1 MKKSI
6 MILIVIFP
14 IVLLYASEEK
24 IHFDGLRYVGT
35 IEKTF
40 EVEDGGKLTMK
51 DIAGDVSVI
60 GEARN
65 NVVITEKY
73 RVNAYS
79 ESSAEKIL
87 MSEKAKFVQKGNTI
101 IVESRDKSRRYD
113 SKFIVKTPNIFD
125 VKIGASGSDLDV
137 QSISGKVELKTS
149 GGDIDIVDIKGEA
162 VIKTSGGDV
171 SATKCT
177 GDVSLTT
184 SGGDIDVHHI
194 EGNLYTNTSGGDIN
208 VQYVNGN
215 GELKTSGGDIDI
227 SNVTG
232 EEFTARTSGGDI
244 GVDEMKAKVSLYTA
258 GGDIIVGDVQGD
270 IKLHTSGGDIK
281 IKKAGRYLD
290 ASTSGGD
297 VYVKEV
303 AGACKLQTSGGDIEI
318 GEALD
323 DVDANT
329 SGGDIIISSAVG
341 AIYTHTSGGNVEAK
355 KILKKG
361 IKDNSIE
368 IGSSGG
374 DILICIPDNMKA
386 DVDAEIKITDRWK
399 DNEIRSDFPLK
410 IERTKKGSK
419 TFITGLGKINGGGD
433 LIKLRT
439 RNGNIKIRKIFEK
452 K

>member
-6 MILIVIFP
+6 MILIMIFP
-14 IVLLYASEEK
+14 IVLAYALEEK

-35 IEKTF
+35 IEKAF
-40 EVEDGGKLTMK
+40 EVKDGGKLTMK
-51 DIAGDVSVI
+51 DITGDVSVI

-65 NVVITEKY
+65 NVIITEKY

-79 ESSAEKIL
+79 ESAAQKIL
-87 MSEKAKFVQKGNTI
+87 RREKAKFVQKDNTI

-113 SKFIVKTPNIFD
+113 SKFIVKTPIKFD
-125 VKIGASGSDLDV
+125 VKIGSSGSDLDV
-137 QSISGKVELKTS
+137 QSISGEVELRTS
-149 GGDIDIVDIKGEA
+149 GGDIDIVDIKGES
-162 VIKTSGGDV
+162 VIETSGGDV
-171 SATKCT
+171 SATRCT

-208 VQYVNGN
+208 VQYVNGD

-232 EEFTARTSGGDI
+232 EEFTARSSGGDI
-244 GVDEMKAKVSLYTA
+244 GVDDMKAKVSLYTS

-270 IKLHTSGGDIK
+270 IKLHTSGGDIE
-281 IKKAGRYLD
+281 IKNANRYLD

-303 AGACKLQTSGGDIEI
+303 ARACKLHTSGGDIEI

-323 DVDANT
+323 DVDVST
-329 SGGDIIISSAVG
+329 SGGDIVISGAAG
-341 AIYTHTSGGNVEAK
+341 AIYAHTSGGDVEAK
-355 KILKKG
+355 KILRKG

-374 DILICIPDNMKA
+374 DILVCIPDNIKA
-386 DVDAEIKITDRWK
+386 DVDAKIKITNRWK

-410 IERTKKGSK
+410 IERTEKGSK
-419 TFITGLGKINGGGD
+419 TFVTGLGKINGGGD

-439 RNGNIKIRKIFEK
+439 SNGNIKIRRTFK
-452 K
+452 KD